1 MCVYN
6 IEKDVYIYILMRL
19 PGDKC
24 PGHIG
29 SVTTGGI
36 WKAASPYNICIR
48 WWNASVKGWVG
59 T

>member
-6 IEKDVYIYILMRL
+6 IEKDIYILMRL

-24 PGHIG
+24 PGRID

-36 WKAASPYNICIR
+36 WKAVCPYHICIR